1 MSHIQHSQVMHH
13 ATPPSHPSPSLTAFP
28 SPPRPSPFPPP
39 FPPQGVGELWGGAYD
54 ARLPVPPRLLS
65 LGQFANEAV
74 DHDALVFVAMR
85 GQSVLDGS
93 VHRFLDLFGVHYT
106 GSSAAATAAAC
117 SREVLAERLRPL
129 EERGISTPPR
139 VVRGDAEGDAR
150 RGGPVRRP
158 EWGVGSGG
166 GNACRYTWKGKE
178 HCDPLRQGH
187 HCP

>member
-13 ATPPSHPSPSLTAFP
+13 ATPPSHPSPGLTSTPLLVPLPSSTPFP
-28 SPPRPSPFPPP
+28 S
-39 FPPQGVGELWGGAYD
+39 QGVGELWGGAYD

-106 GSSAAATAAAC
+106 GSSAAATAAAS

-139 VVRGDAEGDAR
+139 VVRGDAGEGKLPALGLAPG
-150 RGGPVRRP
+150 RGRNIRP
-158 EWGVGSGG
+158 ALALALAQAGTASLLTHKSQC
-166 GNACRYTWKGKE
+166 NACT
-178 HCDPLRQGH
+178 
-187 HCP
+187 